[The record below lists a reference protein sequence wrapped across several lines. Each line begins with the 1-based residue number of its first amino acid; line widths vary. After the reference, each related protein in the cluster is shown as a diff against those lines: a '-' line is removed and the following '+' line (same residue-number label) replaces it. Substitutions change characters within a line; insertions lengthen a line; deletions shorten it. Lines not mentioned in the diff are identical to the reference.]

1 MYIIFRNVAPNIFLS
16 KEEILT
22 SFTGKI
28 IFFQKLSTKLVTH
41 FVNIYASRCTH
52 RVGCFTCKYASR
64 VGWDAERSEGG
75 EEKRKEVSSRASSKN
90 SNAGDLYRVENR
102 VMNGGRCVRTAKTR
116 VIDRRGG
123 GGGSKSALDQSPPIQ
138 MERAIF
144 SLKVCDLPSFP
155 SFLIL
160 NLRFR

>member
-64 VGWDAERSEGG
+64 VGWDLAERGEGG

-123 GGGSKSALDQSPPIQ
+123 GGSKSALDQSPPIQ